1 VSMRT
6 VGGTMSGDVQ
16 PELRTVAGARWV
28 RAALQVNPYG
38 YVGNPSPSQRFADEP
53 TYNDALL
60 DACAT
65 AGISLIAITDHWRAS
80 SGAGLIEAAKCR
92 GITALP
98 GFEAI
103 SSESIHLLVIF
114 EEGTAVDDITIAIG
128 ACGLTSGDPHALS
141 RMPLSEIVDEAASRG
156 ALVVPAHVN
165 VATSGLLCRSTG
177 RPLQEILKNEHL
189 HVLGITPSAPEA
201 GDQAQILAN
210 KPPYARKHPLV
221 AVHADDVSGPS
232 TLSSEGAST
241 WFKMCEPS
249 LRGLKHAV
257 RTPETRI
264 SLDDPSTSAAVLLR
278 DIRWTGGFLDGQVVP
293 FADDLTSL
301 IGGRGTG
308 KSTIIES
315 LRYVLEIA
323 PIGELAK
330 KDHAGVVQNV
340 LRTGTT
346 VALTVDVTSPAPAR
360 YTIERTV
367 PQPAVVKD
375 SSGTAT
381 ALRPGDV
388 VPRLEVF
395 GQHELAELA
404 QDKNLMAEMVGR
416 IAGRPVAAD
425 SRPAIVQDL
434 SENRQALAKVERDQS
449 ELEDELGNIPRLTEQ
464 AEKFASSALG
474 EKLATKRRLSS
485 DEAVLDEIVRR
496 LDLVS
501 ARTAELEVEALLASV
516 RGDVADIEDSPRK
529 VPLETARAA
538 LTTLADVVESNL
550 RTIEDAVGA
559 ARTTVQ
565 RAHTEWT
572 STVQPE
578 VDANAEVFRQLIADG
593 YNPDSYITTTTQLTR
608 LTKRAEERKVLA
620 GRRSKLLEKRE
631 TLMAKLADNE
641 TAIADELNGAVRAAN
656 AAVSKAVVVR
666 PVPNP
671 DRSAITAVI
680 ADRVRGQR
688 TQITAAVDA
697 DDFSVR
703 AFVAA
708 ARGGAEALAPY
719 NITGAQLR
727 SFLDADEPLFRELE
741 EQSVGLAVDVL
752 LNVAPKGQGSD
763 LRRLEELSKG
773 QRATALLLLL
783 LGAASS
789 PLVIDQPEDDL
800 DNRFIY
806 DGIVKHLRGLKGV
819 RQVIVSTHNANVP
832 VLGDAELVV
841 TMEGDGQHGY
851 MTPDGVGSLDVQSVR
866 AYAEDLLEGGRDAF
880 NARKHLYDF

>member
-1 VSMRT
+1 
-6 VGGTMSGDVQ
+6 MSDDVQ
-16 PELRTVAGARWV
+16 SDPATALGARWV

-38 YVGNPSPSQRFADEP
+38 YVGNPSPSQRFPDES
-53 TYNDALL
+53 TYNVALL
-60 DACAT
+60 DACAA
-65 AGISLIAITDHWRAS
+65 AGISLIAITDHWCAS
-80 SGAGLIEAAKCR
+80 SGAGLIDAAKHR

-114 EEGTAVDDITIAIG
+114 EEGTEMNDITIAIG
-128 ACGLTSGDPHALS
+128 ACGLTPGDPHGLS
-141 RMPLSEIVDEAASRG
+141 QKPFSDIVKEATRRD
-156 ALVVPAHVN
+156 ALVIPAHVN
-165 VATSGLLCRSTG
+165 VANSGLLYRLSG
-177 RPLQEILKNEHL
+177 RPLQETLKSEDL
-189 HVLGITPSAPEA
+189 YVLGVTPGQPEA
-201 GDQAQILAN
+201 GDQVQILAN

-221 AVHADDVSGPS
+221 AVHADDVSDPS

-249 LRGLKHAV
+249 LGGLRHAV

-293 FADDLTSL
+293 FAEDLTAL

-323 PIGELAK
+323 PIGESAK
-330 KDHAGVVQNV
+330 KDHDGVVQNV

-360 YTIERTV
+360 YSIERTV

-375 SSGTAT
+375 ASDTAT

-388 VPRLEVF
+388 VPGLEVF

-416 IAGRPVAAD
+416 IAGRPIAAD
-425 SRPAIVQDL
+425 SRLPIVREL
-434 SENRQALAKVERDQS
+434 SDNRGALAKVERDQS
-449 ELEDELGNIPRLTEQ
+449 DLEDELADIPRLTEQ
-464 AEKFASSALG
+464 AKTFAASDVG
-474 EKLATKRRLSS
+474 EKLVTKRRLSS

-496 LDLVS
+496 LDKVAS
-501 ARTAELEVEALLASV
+501 RTADFAPEALLASV
-516 RGDVADIEDSPRK
+516 RGSVADIEDSPRRTL
-529 VPLETARAA
+529 LETAREA
-538 LTTLADVVESNL
+538 LTTSADVVENSL
-550 RTIEDAVGA
+550 RSIEDAVEA

-565 RAHTEWT
+565 RARTEWT
-572 STVQPE
+572 SMVQAE

-593 YNPDSYITTTTQLTR
+593 YDPDLYITTTTQLTH
-608 LTKRAEERKVLA
+608 LTTRAEERKVLEE
-620 GRRSKLLEKRE
+620 RRSKLLKKRE
-631 TLMAKLADNE
+631 SLIAQLADNE
-641 TAIADELNGAVRAAN
+641 TAIAEELKSAVRAAN
-656 AAVSKAVVVR
+656 AAASSAVVVR

-671 DRSAITAVI
+671 DRSRIKEVVANHVS
-680 ADRVRGQR
+680 RQRGQ
-688 TQITAAVDA
+688 IYAAIDA
-697 DDFSVR
+697 ADFSIR
-703 AFVAA
+703 DFVAA
-708 ARGGAEALAPY
+708 ARGGTETLAPY
-719 NITGAQLR
+719 SITGAQRGSL
-727 SFLDADEPLFRELE
+727 LEADEPLFRELE
-741 EQSVGLAVDVL
+741 EQSVGHAVDVR
-752 LNVAPKGQGSD
+752 LNLAPAGQKAD
-763 LRRLEELSKG
+763 LRQLAELSKG

-783 LGAASS
+783 LGAANS

-806 DGIVKHLRGLKGV
+806 DGIVPRLRELKGV
-819 RQVIVSTHNANVP
+819 RQVIASTHNANVP

-841 TMEGDGQHGY
+841 TMEGDGHHGY
-851 MTPDGVGSLDVQSVR
+851 MAQDGVGSLDVKSVR
-866 AYAEDLLEGGRDAF
+866 DYAENLLEGGRDAF
-880 NARKHLYDF
+880 NARKHLYGF

>member
-1 VSMRT
+1 
-6 VGGTMSGDVQ
+6 MSDGVQ
-16 PELRTVAGARWV
+16 GEPTTGPGARWV

-38 YVGNPSPSQRFADEP
+38 YVGNPSPSKRFADEP
-53 TYNDALL
+53 TYNEALL
-60 DACAT
+60 DACDA
-65 AGISLIAITDHWRAS
+65 AGITLIAITDHWCAS
-80 SGAGLIEAAKCR
+80 SGAGLIEAAQRR

-114 EEGTAVDDITIAIG
+114 EEGTAMDDITIAIG
-128 ACGLTSGDPHALS
+128 ACGLTPGDPHGLS
-141 RMPLSEIVDEAASRG
+141 QKSFSDIVEEATERG
-156 ALVVPAHVN
+156 ALAIPAHVN
-165 VATSGLLCRSTG
+165 VAKSGLLHRLSG
-177 RPLQEILKNEHL
+177 RPLQETLKSKDL
-189 HVLGITPSAPEA
+189 FVLGVTPGSPEA
-201 GDQAQILAN
+201 GDQVQILAN

-221 AVHADDVSGPS
+221 AVHADDVSDPS
-232 TLSSEGAST
+232 ALSSEGAST
-241 WFKMCEPS
+241 WFKMCGPS

-278 DIRWTGGFLDGQVVP
+278 EIGWTGGFLDGQAVP
-293 FADDLTSL
+293 FADDLTAL

-315 LRYVLEIA
+315 LRYVLEIT

-330 KDHAGVVQNV
+330 KDHDGVVQNM

-346 VALTVDVTSPAPAR
+346 VALTVDVTLPTPAR

-375 SSGTAT
+375 SSDTAT

-388 VPRLEVF
+388 VPGLEVF

-416 IAGRPVAAD
+416 IAGRPVATD
-425 SRPAIVQDL
+425 GRLPIVRTL
-434 SENRQALAKVERDQS
+434 SENREALAKVERDQS
-449 ELEDELGNIPRLTEQ
+449 DLEDELAGIPRLAEQ
-464 AEKFASSALG
+464 AKKFAASALA
-474 EKLATKRRLSS
+474 EKLATKRRLTS
-485 DEAVLDEIVRR
+485 DEAVLDEIARR
-496 LDLVS
+496 LDVVS
-501 ARTAELEVEALLASV
+501 ARTAELEAEALLASV
-516 RGDVADIEDSPRK
+516 RGDVADIEGSPRQTL
-529 VPLETARAA
+529 LETARAA
-538 LTTLADVVESNL
+538 LTTAANVVEESL

-565 RAHTEWT
+565 RARTEWT
-572 STVQPE
+572 SMVQAE

-593 YNPDSYITTTTQLTR
+593 YDPDSYITTTKQLAR
-608 LTKRAEERKVLA
+608 LTKRAEERKVLE

-631 TLMAKLADNE
+631 SLMAQLADNE
-641 TAIADELNGAVRAAN
+641 TAIAKELNLAIRRAN
-656 AAVSKAVVVR
+656 AAASNAVVVR

-671 DRSAITAVI
+671 DRSTIKAVV
-680 ADRVRGQR
+680 ADHVSGQR

-708 ARGGAEALAPY
+708 ARCGAEALAPY
-719 NITGAQLR
+719 NVTGAQLKHL
-727 SFLDADEPLFRELE
+727 LDAGEPLFRALE
-741 EQSVGLAVDVL
+741 EQAVGLAVDVL
-752 LNVAPKGQGSD
+752 LNLAPKGQGTN

-783 LGAASS
+783 LGAATS

-806 DGIVKHLRGLKGV
+806 DGIVKRLRGLKGV

-841 TMEGDGQHGY
+841 TMEGDGQHGN
-851 MTPDGVGSLDVQSVR
+851 MAADGVGSLDVQSVR

-880 NARKHLYDF
+880 NARKHLYGF